1 MWTLHGIQGE
11 QAGGHRTDYSDN
23 AQDELPL
30 EGEWCNSVRLMH
42 CCHVFTLPYDVMHS
56 NLYSDRSNKWRV
68 AFHGKW
74 PPASLHK
81 HALTATYINPI
92 INM

>member
-23 AQDELPL
+23 ARDELPL

-42 CCHVFTLPYDVMHS
+42 CCHVFTLAYDVMHS
-56 NLYSDRSNKWRV
+56 NLYSDRSN
-68 AFHGKW
+68 
-74 PPASLHK
+74 
-81 HALTATYINPI
+81 
-92 INM
+92 